1 MRCQAGTPWG
11 LFRPWI
17 ANEYVEPNRF
27 QWTDE
32 QLRIANDLLRLLP
45 ERYRHNPLTHRIKK
59 VIQRQPAEHMIAVDP
74 SEAVNSQDIVPLIE
88 RFSTIIRR
96 IDYGGTIINPL
107 LEDVILILTS
117 NAPRIWPFWT

>member
-1 MRCQAGTPWG
+1 
-11 LFRPWI
+11 
-17 ANEYVEPNRF
+17 
-27 QWTDE
+27 
-32 QLRIANDLLRLLP
+32 
-45 ERYRHNPLTHRIKK
+45 
-59 VIQRQPAEHMIAVDP
+59 MIAVDP